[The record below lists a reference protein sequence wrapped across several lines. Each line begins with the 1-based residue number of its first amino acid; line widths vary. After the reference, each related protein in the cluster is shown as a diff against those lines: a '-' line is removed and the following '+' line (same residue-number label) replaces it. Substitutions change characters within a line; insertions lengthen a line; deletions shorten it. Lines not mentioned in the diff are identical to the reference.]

1 MMEGTRRR
9 ALAMTVVACS
19 AVLAYLNALGNPPV
33 YDDLLRL
40 GRPADLFS
48 PRPLT
53 ELSNLLDRLLFRD
66 GVVGPHLVSVLLH
79 ALASALVCALAW
91 SLVAGAHRYLAS
103 LAAGL
108 CFALH
113 PLQTEAVGY
122 VSARADVLAGA
133 ASLGAT
139 LAWLRWRKTG
149 ARVAATSAAVLLILA
164 LLAKETAAA
173 LPLAWLVGELA
184 LGDRNTSVSQGR
196 RLRFTLAFVT
206 LMIAAGAARIVLYV
220 AREGGAL
227 PGLGHAFA
235 QAEVAWR
242 YLGLFLLPRG
252 QTLYHGAPLVVAAKS
267 WRAWLALF
275 GLMAVVSIALV
286 AALRRRPVGFAVL
299 WFVLLLLPSAALPLK
314 DAMAEHRVYLA
325 SAGLTLVVALAVAHL
340 PGRVA
345 TVSVAVLAVLLAGAT
360 GMRNRA
366 WRSPI
371 GLWTEATHAA
381 PRAWPPYHALGDA
394 LRAAGRCGE
403 ALDAYAQAIRR
414 GPSQL
419 APHVNRALCFAQL
432 GRLDEADAELS
443 GARLLAPKSSIVA
456 NGQGVVALR
465 QGRRDEARAF
475 FLEAL
480 AFDPG
485 NAVAR
490 ANLDALPVR

>member
-1 MMEGTRRR
+1 
-9 ALAMTVVACS
+9 MTVVACA

-40 GRPADLFS
+40 GRSADLFS

-53 ELSNLLDRLLFRD
+53 ELSYLLDRLLFRD

-91 SLVAGAHRYLAS
+91 SLVAGPHRSLAS

-113 PLQTEAVGY
+113 PIQTEAVGY
-122 VSARADVLAGA
+122 VSARADVLSGA

-139 LAWLRWRKTG
+139 LDWLRWRKTG
-149 ARVAATSAAVLLILA
+149 ARVAVTSAAILLIIG

-173 LPLAWLVGELA
+173 LPLVWLIGELA
-184 LGDRNTSVSQGR
+184 LGDRDVTVLQGP
-196 RLRFTLAFVT
+196 RLRLTLALVI
-206 LMIAAGAARIVLYV
+206 LMMAAGAARIVLNV
-220 AREGGAL
+220 AREGGGL
-227 PGLGHAFA
+227 PGLGHALA

-242 YLGLFLLPRG
+242 YVGLFLLPRG
-252 QTLYHGAPLVVAAKS
+252 QTLYHGAPLVVAATS
-267 WRAWLALF
+267 WRAWLALC
-275 GLMAVVSIALV
+275 GLMAIVSMALV
-286 AALRRRPVGFAVL
+286 AALRRRPVGFALV
-299 WFVLLLLPSAALPLK
+299 WFVLFLLPSAALPLK

-325 SAGLTLVVALAVAHL
+325 SAGLTLVVALAVAHV
-340 PGRVA
+340 PRRVA
-345 TVSVAVLAVLLAGAT
+345 TVFVSVLAVLLAGAT
-360 GMRNRA
+360 MMRNRA
-366 WRSPI
+366 WSSPI
-371 GLWTEATHAA
+371 GLWTEATRAA
-381 PRAWPPYHALGDA
+381 PPAWQPYHALGDA
-394 LRAAGRCGE
+394 LRAADRCAE

-432 GRLDEADAELS
+432 GRLDEADAEL
-443 GARLLAPKSSIVA
+443 GDARLVAPASSIVA
-456 NGQGVVALR
+456 NGQGVVAQR
-465 QGRRDEARAF
+465 QGRLEAARAF

-480 AFDPG
+480 ALDPG